1 MWNRFEKL
9 LCVAGWTIQVPSP
22 RPRINSYAMWV
33 KCQKPASDVN
43 HFLNQ
48 RNNSCQRAIRKCLHI
63 IAGLLFTT
71 WICFCAYS
79 GLRAWLN
86 GILFSTYSFLQL
98 LFSVLRSVQ
107 TSFMKHY
114 IRLLVWNGWL
124 SKCRYLVKHQATP
137 GSLDFAPT
145 FNYIFYTGYKQSF
158 RQVCV
163 PPLYYLFSDPI
174 IHYRA
179 TVGHAQ
185 YCLCQF
191 QKCI

>member
-22 RPRINSYAMWV
+22 RPRANSYAMWV

-48 RNNSCQRAIRKCLHI
+48 GNNSCQRAIRHVITFSLQKMFTYYSRFIIYNMDLFLCLV
-63 IAGLLFTT
+63 AYERGLMGYF
-71 WICFCAYS
+71 
-79 GLRAWLN
+79 
-86 GILFSTYSFLQL
+86 FSTYSFLQL

-124 SKCRYLVKHQATP
+124 VLWLSKCRHIFSLRRYLIKHQATP
-137 GSLDFAPT
+137 VSLDFAPT

-174 IHYRA
+174 IH
-179 TVGHAQ
+179 
-185 YCLCQF
+185 
-191 QKCI
+191 